1 VVGTPLRPM
10 IGSWRPVTVA
20 IATLL
25 FVVAAPVSASSGTFT
40 GVLELDLDL
49 KVNPATAPDGTALS
63 ASVTASVSNA
73 SNDNVSS
80 AEGTLTASD
89 GEAKGTVMLYYTW
102 QADPGAEV
110 SVSIGVQGYST
121 GANGA
126 YQDTAFFKRQITL
139 PANGATT
146 VLVFDNT
153 L

>member
-1 VVGTPLRPM
+1 MGTPLRPM
-10 IGSWRPVTVA
+10 TGSSRPVTSA
-20 IATLL
+20 LAALL

-49 KVNPATAPDGTALS
+49 KVNPATAPDGTAVGVF
-63 ASVTASVSNA
+63 VTASVSNA
-73 SNDNVSS
+73 SNDNSSS
-80 AEGTLTASD
+80 ANGTLTASG
-89 GEAKGTVMLYYTW
+89 GEAEGTVMVYYTW

-110 SVSIGVQGYST
+110 SVSIEVLGSST

-126 YQDTAFFKRQITL
+126 YEVTASFKRQIAL

-146 VLVFDNT
+146 VLIFNNT